1 MIITVLFIRV
11 DIDLHKGVKA
21 KGATCER
28 PVYKLYN
35 RAMKDFSAKMK
46 ERYQPMFFTYGPT
59 GGYKDTRVEKIDS
72 EIYKSFKITCIQKDI
87 SISQGINLALASWL
101 ECIRDDSSNLELRT

>member
-1 MIITVLFIRV
+1 MILTVLFRKV
-11 DIDLHKGVKA
+11 DIGLHTGIKIE
-21 KGATCER
+21 GATSGMTMYE
-28 PVYKLYN
+28 LYN

-46 ERYQPMFFTYGPT
+46 EDPTPVTYT
-59 GGYKDTRVEKIDS
+59 REAVDKYKDVRVEKVDS

-101 ECIRDDSSNLELRT
+101 ENLKR